1 MFLNQRGSN
10 DISSSDDEAP
20 LGNKRKVKKPNLK
33 KKAQGAKAKQQAGR
47 GVKVPTKQG
56 HKKCNECGVEKPLGD
71 FKIGNST
78 CTYPCVRMKD
88 NIYNACKKEN
98 LLDWSE

>member
-1 MFLNQRGSN
+1 MFLNQRGFD

-20 LGNKRKVKKPNLK
+20 LGNKSKVKKPNLK
-33 KKAQGAKAKQQAGR
+33 KKAQGAKAKQAGR

-88 NIYNACKKEN
+88 NIYKACQKEN

>member
-1 MFLNQRGSN
+1 MFLNQRGF
-10 DISSSDDEAP
+10 DTLPSSDDEAP
-20 LGNKRKVKKPNLK
+20 FGNKLKVKKPNLK
-33 KKAQGAKAKQQAGR
+33 KKAQGAKVAGR

-71 FKIGNST
+71 YKIGNST

-88 NIYNACKKEN
+88 NIYKACQKEG